1 MWENEIIYNTEVL
14 KSNLCDYND
23 AYKLGRGNITIVGHN
38 VNEVAL
44 KNWAPFIKCIAI
56 IDGTTIDSVADLDLL
71 EYNLNYSD
79 TTGSLWFYSKDK
91 ANNFNNDIENT
102 NNLSLS
108 IIKLNQWETMKLMDQ
123 IKSQE
128 IQPLLSHQII

>member
-1 MWENEIIYNTEVL
+1 M
-14 KSNLCDYND
+14 
-23 AYKLGRGNITIVGHN
+23 
-38 VNEVAL
+38 
-44 KNWAPFIKCIAI
+44 
-56 IDGTTIDSVADLDLL
+56 ADLDLL

-108 IIKLNQWETMKLMDQ
+108 IINLNQWETMKLMDQ

>member
-1 MWENEIIYNTEVL
+1 M
-14 KSNLCDYND
+14 
-23 AYKLGRGNITIVGHN
+23 
-38 VNEVAL
+38 
-44 KNWAPFIKCIAI
+44 
-56 IDGTTIDSVADLDLL
+56 ADLDLL

-79 TTGSLWFYSKDK
+79 TTVSLWFYSKDK

>member
-1 MWENEIIYNTEVL
+1 M
-14 KSNLCDYND
+14 
-23 AYKLGRGNITIVGHN
+23 
-38 VNEVAL
+38 
-44 KNWAPFIKCIAI
+44 
-56 IDGTTIDSVADLDLL
+56 ADLDLL

-128 IQPLLSHQII
+128 IQPLLNHQII

>member
-1 MWENEIIYNTEVL
+1 M
-14 KSNLCDYND
+14 
-23 AYKLGRGNITIVGHN
+23 
-38 VNEVAL
+38 
-44 KNWAPFIKCIAI
+44 
-56 IDGTTIDSVADLDLL
+56 ADLDLL

-108 IIKLNQWETMKLMDQ
+108 IIKLNHWETMKLMDQ

>member
-1 MWENEIIYNTEVL
+1 M
-14 KSNLCDYND
+14 
-23 AYKLGRGNITIVGHN
+23 
-38 VNEVAL
+38 
-44 KNWAPFIKCIAI
+44 
-56 IDGTTIDSVADLDLL
+56 ADLDLL

-108 IIKLNQWETMKLMDQ
+108 IIKLNQWDTMKLMDQ

>member
-1 MWENEIIYNTEVL
+1 M
-14 KSNLCDYND
+14 
-23 AYKLGRGNITIVGHN
+23 
-38 VNEVAL
+38 
-44 KNWAPFIKCIAI
+44 
-56 IDGTTIDSVADLDLL
+56 ADLDLL

-79 TTGSLWFYSKDK
+79 TTGSLWFYSTDK

-108 IIKLNQWETMKLMDQ
+108 IIKLNHWETMKLMDQ

-128 IQPLLSHQII
+128 IQPLLGHQII

>member
-1 MWENEIIYNTEVL
+1 M
-14 KSNLCDYND
+14 
-23 AYKLGRGNITIVGHN
+23 
-38 VNEVAL
+38 
-44 KNWAPFIKCIAI
+44 
-56 IDGTTIDSVADLDLL
+56 ADLDLL

-128 IQPLLSHQII
+128 IQPWLGHQII

>member
-1 MWENEIIYNTEVL
+1 M
-14 KSNLCDYND
+14 
-23 AYKLGRGNITIVGHN
+23 
-38 VNEVAL
+38 
-44 KNWAPFIKCIAI
+44 
-56 IDGTTIDSVADLDLL
+56 ADLDLL

>member
-1 MWENEIIYNTEVL
+1 M
-14 KSNLCDYND
+14 
-23 AYKLGRGNITIVGHN
+23 
-38 VNEVAL
+38 
-44 KNWAPFIKCIAI
+44 
-56 IDGTTIDSVADLDLL
+56 ADLDLL

-128 IQPLLSHQII
+128 IQPLLGHQII

>member
-1 MWENEIIYNTEVL
+1 M
-14 KSNLCDYND
+14 
-23 AYKLGRGNITIVGHN
+23 
-38 VNEVAL
+38 
-44 KNWAPFIKCIAI
+44 
-56 IDGTTIDSVADLDLL
+56 ADLDLL

-91 ANNFNNDIENT
+91 ANNFNNDFENT